1 MVLGVGEVGQD
12 SLEMEGLAG
21 VEQRGARGDGA
32 VGRAQGVGTA
42 RTEDECAGGMAA
54 GESNGSR

>member
-21 VEQRGARGDGA
+21 VEQRGSEEMGRCDGHRG
-32 VGRAQGVGTA
+32 R
-42 RTEDECAGGMAA
+42 
-54 GESNGSR
+54 NGQDRG